1 MEKSRKNMEEYHT
14 FLNIHFCIVL
24 NFITMLIFTFLKMN
38 KINKDGAKQKK
49 KNVIQTKA
57 NEPNFISNK

>member
-1 MEKSRKNMEEYHT
+1 MEKSGKNMEEYHT

-24 NFITMLIFTFLKMN
+24 NFITMLIFTCLKMN
-38 KINKDGAKQKK
+38 KINKDGAKQK